1 MTNFRKLRK
10 TEVWKRLLREE
21 DVYAVI
27 LKSRNWKS
35 GVYNLRTNWSIHEIN
50 ILLSGKEEDIDFY
63 VFVKDKD
70 GEDKDKP

>member
-50 ILLSGKEEDIDFY
+50 ILLSDKEEDIDFY
-63 VFVKDKD
+63 VSVKDK
-70 GEDKDKP
+70 KVTT

>member
-1 MTNFRKLRK
+1 MKNFRKIRK
-10 TEVWKRLLREE
+10 SEVWKRLVREE

-50 ILLSGKEEDIDFY
+50 ALLSDKEEDIDFY
-63 VFVKDKD
+63 ISVKNEATK
-70 GEDKDKP
+70 

>member
-1 MTNFRKLRK
+1 VKNFRKIPRS
-10 TEVWKRLLREE
+10 TVWRRLIREE

-50 ILLSGKEEDIDFY
+50 SLLSEKEENIDFY
-63 VFVKDKD
+63 IPLKDEK
-70 GEDKDKP
+70 GAG